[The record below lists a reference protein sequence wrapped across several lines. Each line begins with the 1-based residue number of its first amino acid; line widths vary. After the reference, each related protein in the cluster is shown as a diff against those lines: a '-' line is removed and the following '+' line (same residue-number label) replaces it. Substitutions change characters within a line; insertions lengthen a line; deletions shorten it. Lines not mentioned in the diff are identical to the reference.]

1 MLGNIFLK
9 FIRVASA
16 ATNPPNPFDPLDVSG
31 NLGLNE
37 VNPNIVNSL
46 SPIAVNIIKIFIGS
60 LGIIFLFIIIYSGF
74 VLIFSKGNPEKI
86 KEVMGIL
93 SKAIIGIIVIVFSY
107 AIIMFVMNII
117 QAVV

>member
-1 MLGNIFLK
+1 MLDNIFLK
-9 FIRVASA
+9 LIRVANA

-37 VNPNIVNSL
+37 PNPNIVNSL

-60 LGIIFLFIIIYSGF
+60 LGIIFLCIILYSGV

-93 SKAIIGIIVIVFSY
+93 SKAIIGIVVIIFSY
-107 AIIMFVMNII
+107 AIIIFIMTMLKLII
-117 QAVV
+117 